1 MKFSIK
7 AFFSKCDQIRR
18 KRRIWSHLLK
28 KSLMKNFVVCA
39 VLVMNYFYL
48 FLCIKC
54 YKFLNFYAI
63 NLHQVIYT
71 TKHYESQSFLKSQPY
86 LPKACLRK
94 FFWLWFDITLFS
106 KRTSS
111 NKHVFRAKN
120 NFYDPFEALFYMRE
134 TFSARIKFAK
144 GY

>member
-1 MKFSIK
+1 MSLAVDHFYMHVFHDLIDGRISNKLTAQKMKFFIK
-7 AFFSKCDQIRR
+7 DFFSKCEQIRR

-94 FFWLWFDITLFS
+94 FF
-106 KRTSS
+106 
-111 NKHVFRAKN
+111 
-120 NFYDPFEALFYMRE
+120 
-134 TFSARIKFAK
+134 
-144 GY
+144 